1 MVGTI
6 GKLSSRASNAVDL
19 IFAISDRKVSKN
31 RSEYR
36 LPLKRISL
44 PVDTIEV

>member
-6 GKLSSRASNAVDL
+6 GKLSSRASNAVRT

-36 LPLKRISL
+36 LSGKRISL
-44 PVDTIEV
+44 SVDTIEV

>member
-6 GKLSSRASNAVDL
+6 GKLSSRASNRVDT

-36 LPLKRISL
+36 LSLKRISMPL
-44 PVDTIEV
+44 DMIEV

>member
-1 MVGTI
+1 MVGTT

-19 IFAISDRKVSKN
+19 IFAISDRKVSKY

-36 LPLKRISL
+36 LSLKRVSL
-44 PVDTIEV
+44 PLDAIEV

>member
-6 GKLSSRASNAVDL
+6 GKLSSRASNAVDAV
-19 IFAISDRKVSKN
+19 FAISDRKVSKN

-36 LPLKRISL
+36 LSLKRISL
-44 PVDTIEV
+44 SVNTIEV

>member
-6 GKLSSRASNAVDL
+6 GKLRSRAFDDTASD
-19 IFAISDRKVSKN
+19 FAISDRKISKN
-31 RSEYR
+31 RFEYR
-36 LPLKRISL
+36 LSRKRISL

>member
-6 GKLSSRASNAVDL
+6 GKLSSSASNAVDT
-19 IFAISDRKVSKN
+19 IFTISDRKVSKN

-36 LPLKRISL
+36 LSRARISS

>member
-6 GKLSSRASNAVDL
+6 GKLRSFAFACVSSD
-19 IFAISDRKVSKN
+19 FAISDRKVSKN

-36 LPLKRISL
+36 LSRKRISL

>member
-6 GKLSSRASNAVDL
+6 GKLSSRASNTVDT
-19 IFAISDRKVSKN
+19 IFAISDRKVSKH

-36 LPLKRISL
+36 RSLKRVSL
-44 PVDTIEV
+44 PVDVIEV

>member
-6 GKLSSRASNAVDL
+6 GKLSSRASNEVTSD
-19 IFAISDRKVSKN
+19 FAISDRKVSKN

-36 LPLKRISL
+36 LSRMHISS

>member
-6 GKLSSRASNAVDL
+6 GKLSSRASNAVRT

-31 RSEYR
+31 RSEDIDFSDILVSDFLR
-36 LPLKRISL
+36 L
-44 PVDTIEV
+44 

>member
-6 GKLSSRASNAVDL
+6 GKLSSRASKTVDAV
-19 IFAISDRKVSKN
+19 FAISDRKVSKN

-36 LPLKRISL
+36 LSRMRISL
-44 PVDTIEV
+44 PVDAIEV